1 MGLLKS
7 IKKGF
12 KNVFKGIGKVFK
24 KGLAFVGKIT
34 QSKWGKI
41 LMLAA
46 TVFTGGMA
54 LAGGIAA
61 FGTSAAAG
69 GTFMTNFVAGAG
81 GFMSALASPVS
92 QAQKMLGG
100 GATALE
106 TSTAITAIGQAAAP
120 VEALQ
125 GVTAAGQT
133 VGTGIAGAGE
143 AIKAAGGITSTLP
156 GQATGVAGAGLG
168 GGGGTT
174 ALDIAGKTAATG
186 GSKGVASLQGVKT
199 GLQQG
204 AQEGNWL
211 TKAIKAGTDFAKT
224 PAGAKMLE
232 QFGKAGYEEAEMDKY
247 MNFMDRYRRA
257 WQNPDNPIQQMLAQ
271 EGSFDI
277 DVPQGYLGRRVQNP
291 ATIRSGFE
299 PTIPFS
305 RGG

>member
-1 MGLLKS
+1 MGILKS

-24 KGLAFVGKIT
+24 KGLAFIGKIT

-46 TVFTGGMA
+46 TIFTGGMA

-69 GTFMTNFVAGAG
+69 GTFMTNFVAGAS
-81 GFMSALASPVS
+81 GFMTALASPVQ

-100 GATALE
+100 AATAGE
-106 TSTAITAIGQAAAP
+106 TAAAITAVGQAQAP
-120 VEALQ
+120 LEVLQ
-125 GVTAAGQT
+125 GATAAGQQ

-143 AIKAAGGITSTLP
+143 AVKAAGGITSALP
-156 GQATGVAGAGLG
+156 GGGAPGIAGAGIG

-174 ALDIAGKTAATG
+174 ALDIAGRTAGQAGKGLDLASKIGPTQVGQKG
-186 GSKGVASLQGVKT
+186 GWL
-199 GLQQG
+199 
-204 AQEGNWL
+204 AQ
-211 TKAIKAGTDFAKT
+211 AIEAGTEFAKS

-232 QFGKAGYEEAEMDKY
+232 TFGAAGKREAEIDKY

-257 WQNPDNPIQQMLAQ
+257 WQDPNNPIQQMIS
-271 EGSFDI
+271 EGGAFDI
-277 DVPQGYLGRRVQNP
+277 DVPEGYLGRRVRNP
-291 ATIRSGFE
+291 ATIRSAFE
-299 PTIPFS
+299 PTVPFS